1 MVEAAQPGLL
11 LTLASFALV
20 IGLLV
25 FVHELGH
32 YLAGRA
38 FGVRADVFSIGFGR
52 ELFGWTDRRG
62 TRWKV
67 AVLPL
72 GGYVKFAGDM
82 SPASTPNA
90 EWLSLPAE
98 ERAQTFQAKKLW
110 QKSIIVLAGPASNF
124 LFAILVFA
132 GFFMAY
138 GVPQTPAV
146 VSQVIPGSAA
156 ERFGMLPGDRILSIN
171 GKGIDQFEE
180 VADYIRLRPGEMA
193 DIRIVRNGDHEVL
206 NVRFDAEEQV
216 DRFGNRFRMG
226 RLGIAPVERVVVEEP
241 VGTVL
246 AKSVTHTFNLVGM
259 MIEGLEQ
266 VITGR
271 RAVDELGGPI
281 KIAQFAGQTASLG
294 WEPLIEF
301 MAFISI
307 NLGFINLLP
316 VPMLDGGHL
325 LFYAIEAVRRRPVKA
340 KAQELAFLSGLAL
353 LVSLMLLVTLND
365 LSTLGLWEKLAN
377 LAG

>member
-1 MVEAAQPGLL
+1 MIEVAQPGLL
-11 LTLASFALV
+11 MTLASFALV

-25 FVHELGH
+25 FIHELGH
-32 YLAGRA
+32 YLAGRI

-52 ELFGWTDRRG
+52 EIAGWTDKRG
-62 TRWKV
+62 TRWKL

-90 EWLSLPAE
+90 EWLALPAE
-98 ERAQTFQAKKLW
+98 ERAQTFQARALW
-110 QKSIIVLAGPASNF
+110 QKAIIVLAGPLSNF

-138 GVPQTPAV
+138 GVPQTPP
-146 VSQVIPGSAA
+146 VIAQILPGSAA
-156 ERFGMLPGDRILSIN
+156 ERSGMQPGDRILAIN
-171 GKGIDQFEE
+171 DKTISQFEE
-180 VADYIRLRPGEMA
+180 IADYVRLRPGEA
-193 DIRIVRNGDHEVL
+193 AKINVERRGDHEVV
-206 NVRFDAEEQV
+206 NVQFDTEEQA
-216 DRFGNRFRMG
+216 DRFGNSFRIG
-226 RLGIAPVERVVVEEP
+226 RLGIAPGERVVIDEP

-246 AKSVTHTFNLVGM
+246 ATSVTHTFKLVGM
-259 MIEGLEQ
+259 MVAGLEQ

-271 RAVDELGGPI
+271 RPVEELGGPI

-325 LFYAIEAVRRRPVKA
+325 LFYAIEAVRRRPIKA
-340 KAQELAFLSGLAL
+340 KVQELAFLSGLAL

-365 LSTLGLWEKLAN
+365 LSTLGLWEKLAK
-377 LAG
+377 LGG

>member
-1 MVEAAQPGLL
+1 MEGAQPGIL

-32 YLAGRA
+32 YLAGRI

-52 ELFGWTDRRG
+52 EIFGWTDKRG
-62 TRWKV
+62 TRWKIST
-67 AVLPL
+67 LPL
-72 GGYVKFAGDM
+72 GGYVKFAGDANA
-82 SPASTPNA
+82 ASMPDA
-90 EWLSLPAE
+90 AWLSLPAE
-98 ERAQTFQAKKLW
+98 ERAKTFPAKKLW
-110 QKSIIVLAGPASNF
+110 QKAIIILAGPFANF

-138 GVPQTPAV
+138 GVPRTPPV
-146 VSQVIPGSAA
+146 VAQVLPGSAA
-156 ERFGMLPGDRILSIN
+156 ERSGLTPGDKILTI
-171 GKGIDQFEE
+171 GDEEIAQFED
-180 VADYIRLRPGEMA
+180 VVNYVRLHPGETVKL
-193 DIRIVRNGDHEVL
+193 RFERNGDVEQVEAT
-206 NVRFDAEEQV
+206 FDVEEQT
-216 DRFGNRFRMG
+216 DRFGNEYRIG
-226 RLGIAPVERVVVEEP
+226 RLGIAPGEQVIVQEP
-241 VGTVL
+241 LGVALATSVSHVGRMV
-246 AKSVTHTFNLVGM
+246 SM
-259 MIEGLEQ
+259 MIEALEQ

-271 RAVDELGGPI
+271 RPIEELGGPI
-281 KIAQFAGQTASLG
+281 KIAQFAGQSASLG

-325 LFYAIEAVRRRPVKA
+325 LFYAIEAVWRRPVKPR
-340 KAQELAFLSGLAL
+340 AQELAFISGFAL

-365 LSTLGLWEKLAN
+365 LASLGVWEKLAK
-377 LAG
+377 LVG